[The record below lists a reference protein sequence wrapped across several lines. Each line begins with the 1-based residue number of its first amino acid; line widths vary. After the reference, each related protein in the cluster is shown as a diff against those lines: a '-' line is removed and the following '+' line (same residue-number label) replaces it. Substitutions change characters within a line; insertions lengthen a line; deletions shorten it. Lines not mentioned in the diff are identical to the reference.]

1 MSDRPQQ
8 HSPGP
13 DFEPRAELEI
23 DPEADPVADAPSPG
37 PLDPEGELASDVIVV
52 SHRPGGSSGKFLPPL
67 LVVLLGTLFLAYR
80 SSARDWRGVFALF
93 DGPSWSSSGPASR
106 TAPTNSPSLALNDKT
121 PPADAPKT
129 EESTATASATKAQP
143 SAVPVTPAPEPS
155 TSKPPAESADKPK
168 DGATLD
174 DIKREAEKTRD
185 RIAEL
190 EKFKEEEAKRL
201 EDTEDERRRADR
213 NDRMARR
220 FRLNGR
226 PIAPDQVEKMIEALR
241 EQHERLLQR
250 LIEGQGEL
258 GREFFGDRD
267 RPGFGREPRAFAMP
281 DPLAMPW
288 PPQVPRLDRGRAQA
302 DPGRRG
308 QGQRQ
313 GKGNDPEEK
322 VFRTPDGG
330 LGRLREF
337 RGPGGTSGFEMR
349 WELKGGNGLGAV
361 VPKTPRPPQPGQRFK
376 GEEVPPPPRAKVF
389 D

>member
-8 HSPGP
+8 HLPGP

-37 PLDPEGELASDVIVV
+37 PLDPEGEQASDVIVV
-52 SHRPGGSSGKFLPPL
+52 PHRPGGSWAKFLPPL
-67 LVVLLGTLFLAYR
+67 LVVLLGTVFLAYR
-80 SSARDWRGVFALF
+80 SSSRDWRGVFALF
-93 DGPSWSSSGPASR
+93 DGPSLSSSGPASK
-106 TAPTNSPSLALNDKT
+106 TTPASPPSLALNDKA
-121 PPADAPKT
+121 PPADLPKT
-129 EESTATASATKAQP
+129 QEPPAPAPATKAQP
-143 SAVPVTPAPEPS
+143 PTAPVTPAPEPS

-168 DGATLD
+168 DEATLD

-201 EDTEDERRRADR
+201 EDTEDERRKADR

-220 FRLNGR
+220 FRFNGR

-250 LIEGQGEL
+250 MMEGQGEL

-267 RPGFGREPRAFAMP
+267 QPGFGREPRAFAMP
-281 DPLAMPW
+281 DPFAMPW
-288 PPQVPRLDRGRAQA
+288 PPRFPQLDRGRAQA

-313 GKGNDPEEK
+313 GQRNDPEEK

-330 LGRLREF
+330 IGRLREF
-337 RGPGGTSGFEMR
+337 RGPGGMSGFEMR
-349 WELKGGNGLGAV
+349 WELKGGDRLGAV
-361 VPKTPRPPQPGQRFK
+361 VPKTPRAPRPALPFK
-376 GEEVPPPPRAKVF
+376 GEEVPPPPRARVF